1 MAKTERIRKRTG
13 AGKLPAALVKAVEA
27 ARAKKA
33 GDVVVLDLRRAAA
46 FTDYFLVCTGRNVR
60 QVKAI
65 ADAIEETLVAV
76 RAKPSLVEGY
86 GRAEWVLMDF
96 FDFVVHVFTPDTRR
110 FYALERL
117 WGSAVRVEF
126 PDAEDAADADRSPR
140 RP

>member
-1 MAKTERIRKRTG
+1 MVKTERTRKRTG

-27 ARAKKA
+27 ASAKKA
-33 GDVVVLDLRRAAA
+33 GDVVVLDLHRAAA
-46 FTDYFLVCTGRNVR
+46 FTDYFLICTGRNVR

-65 ADAIEETLVAV
+65 VDGIEEVLVAS
-76 RAKPSLVEGY
+76 RGRPSLVEGY
-86 GRAEWVLMDF
+86 DRAEWVLMDF

-117 WGSAVRVEF
+117 WGSAVRHEF
-126 PDAEDAADADRSPR
+126 PDIDDDAGNDSPAR

>member
-1 MAKTERIRKRTG
+1 MMLPNVAFDQIRQ
-13 AGKLPAALVKAVEA
+13 EA

-65 ADAIEETLVAV
+65 ADAIEEALVAV

-96 FDFVVHVFTPDTRR
+96 FDFVVHVFTPDTQR

-117 WGSAVRVEF
+117 WGSAVRIEF

>member
-1 MAKTERIRKRTG
+1 MAKTERTRKRTG
-13 AGKLPAALVKAVEA
+13 AGKLPAALVTAVEA

-33 GDVVVLDLRRAAA
+33 GDVVLLDLRRAAA

-65 ADAIEETLVAV
+65 ADAIEEALVAA